1 MVAYQDFVAL
11 SQSQDSE
18 ERGRAAHLAAQAYLN
33 HYGPADEHAALYAAL
48 IGFLDDPSV
57 RVRGA
62 LAYGLLHA
70 MEAPRPI
77 LLALLQ
83 DSPIIARA
91 VAQYSPALVDTDLL
105 VLIRTAD
112 EALLSAIVVREHL
125 SQRVAEALVG
135 RGERAVLAKLLGR
148 PDVTLSAATLRA
160 LARTEGSED
169 AEVRGLLLEREDLP
183 ADARLV
189 LVQAVARALTGAR
202 IVSGAIAAPRLNR
215 LLRDATDTALTSIG
229 EAEAASGR
237 VPYAAELI
245 DAEQISTRVMLYA
258 LVQGH
263 VLFFADCIAQLS
275 GVARDKV
282 FTLLDRGSRASLNA
296 LFARCGLGEP
306 VRNLLA
312 RLIFHARSANLA
324 DDLSARHYVVTAL
337 TEELIAEHDGAMPA
351 ELEEAFAY
359 LSEQNVI
366 LARKAARG
374 VMRGFVGSTDALMPL
389 PRIEV
394 EDRLALPA
402 A

>member
-245 DAEQISTRVMLYA
+245 DAEQISTRVMLHA